1 MLLPLAASASA
12 AQAQGPERMLLEA
25 GIVGGNSI
33 ACPGHYVGV
42 EGLISYGV
50 SAYGMVENYQCTE
63 VPETSSRAGL
73 SLALARDEW
82 PVRPA
87 LRGGLN
93 YADDGKVSATVGAG
107 LTLGRKYGARVIVDR
122 WTIPDGITLVL
133 LQIGG
138 YVSF

>member
-1 MLLPLAASASA
+1 MLLLAASASA

-25 GIVGGNSI
+25 GLVGGNSI

-42 EGLISYGV
+42 EGLIRYGV

-87 LRGGLN
+87 LRSGLN
-93 YADDGKVSATVGAG
+93 YADDGKLSATVGAS
-107 LTLGRKYGARVIVDR
+107 LTLGRKYGARVVVDR
-122 WTIPDGITLVL
+122 WTLPDGNALVL